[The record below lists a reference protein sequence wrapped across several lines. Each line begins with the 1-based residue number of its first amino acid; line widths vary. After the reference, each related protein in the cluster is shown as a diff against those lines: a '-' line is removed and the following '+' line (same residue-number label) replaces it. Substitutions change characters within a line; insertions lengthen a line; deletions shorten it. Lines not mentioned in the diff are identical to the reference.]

1 MPSFEEIEQFFTDF
15 SQDMKNLGV
24 AVMDN
29 FVYYWEAPTTD
40 ELMDIEVADQES
52 TDDERD

>member
-1 MPSFEEIEQFFTDF
+1 MPSFEEIEEFFVSF
-15 SQDMKNLGV
+15 AQDMNNLGL

-40 ELMDIEVADQES
+40 QLREIEINDNES
-52 TDDERD
+52 TDDDED